1 MDSLLRQ
8 RLVGTLVLVAL
19 GIVFWP
25 LIVTAPDVRDP
36 LVLAPI
42 PEAPRIDRTPIS
54 RPKSYQADVEAQ
66 LPTTPSVPKALQ
78 SAADDNTFIDQ
89 GATLQ
94 FDVPAANEAAV
105 EASEAAKQPDS
116 VLIDEAGLAQFWVLQ
131 VATLASEARAIEV
144 VSSLTRQGY
153 KAFYRRFMRGD
164 ESLFRVQIGPN
175 AERERLQR
183 LRPQID
189 KALGV
194 ESEILRY
201 TQ

>member
-1 MDSLLRQ
+1 M
-8 RLVGTLVLVAL
+8 GTLVLVAL

-36 LVLAPI
+36 IVLAPM
-42 PEAPRIDRTPIS
+42 PEAPLIDRTPIS
-54 RPKSYQADVEAQ
+54 APKSYQADVEAQ
-66 LPTTPSVPKALQ
+66 LPNTPAVSESVQ
-78 SAADDNTFIDQ
+78 IAADDSTFIDESV
-89 GATLQ
+89 TIQ
-94 FDVPAANEAAV
+94 FDVPPADKPATV
-105 EASEAAKQPDS
+105 VSSVAKPHDS
-116 VLIDEAGLAQFWVLQ
+116 VLIDDEGLAQFWVLQ
-131 VATLASEARAIEV
+131 VATLASEARATEV
-144 VSSLTRQGY
+144 IANLKSQGY
-153 KAFYRRFMRGD
+153 KAFYRPFMRGD
-164 ESLFRVQIGPN
+164 DTLFRVQIGPN

>member
-1 MDSLLRQ
+1 M
-8 RLVGTLVLVAL
+8 GTLVLIAL

-36 LVLAPI
+36 IVLAPM
-42 PEAPRIDRTPIS
+42 PQAPLIDRTPINA
-54 RPKSYQADVEAQ
+54 PESYQDEVEVL
-66 LPTTPSVPKALQ
+66 LPNAPTVPVAEQ
-78 SAADDNTFIDQ
+78 SAADDGTFIDEN
-89 GATLQ
+89 ATIR
-94 FDVPAANEAAV
+94 FDVPPADEAVMAA
-105 EASEAAKQPDS
+105 SSLAKPDDGI
-116 VLIDEAGLAQFWVLQ
+116 LIDDEGLAQFWVLQ
-131 VATLASEARAIEV
+131 VATLASETRATEV
-144 VSSLTRQGY
+144 VSKLKDQGY

-164 ESLFRVQIGPN
+164 ETLFRVQIGPN

-183 LRPQID
+183 FRPQID

>member
-1 MDSLLRQ
+1 M
-8 RLVGTLVLVAL
+8 GTLVLVAL

-36 LVLAPI
+36 IVLAPM
-42 PEAPRIDRTPIS
+42 PEAPLIDRTPIS
-54 RPKSYQADVEAQ
+54 PPKSYQADVEAQ
-66 LPTTPSVPKALQ
+66 LPNTPTVPEAVQ
-78 SAADDNTFIDQ
+78 SAADDSTFIDDS
-89 GATLQ
+89 TTIQ
-94 FDVPAANEAAV
+94 FDVPPADDPATV
-105 EASEAAKQPDS
+105 ASSMAKPHDS
-116 VLIDEAGLAQFWVLQ
+116 TLIDDQGLPQFWVLQ
-131 VATLASEARAIEV
+131 VATLASEARATEV
-144 VSSLTRQGY
+144 IANLKSQGY
-153 KAFYRRFMRGD
+153 KAFYRPFMRGD
-164 ESLFRVQIGPN
+164 DTLFRVQIGPN

>member
-1 MDSLLRQ
+1 M
-8 RLVGTLVLVAL
+8 GTLVLIAL

-36 LVLAPI
+36 IVLAPM
-42 PEAPRIDRTPIS
+42 PEAPLIDRTPINA
-54 RPKSYQADVEAQ
+54 PESYQDEVEVQ
-66 LPTTPSVPKALQ
+66 LPNAPSVPVAEQ
-78 SAADDNTFIDQ
+78 SAADDGTFIDEN
-89 GATLQ
+89 ATIR
-94 FDVPAANEAAV
+94 FDVPPADEAVMAA
-105 EASEAAKQPDS
+105 SSLAKPDDS
-116 VLIDEAGLAQFWVLQ
+116 ILIDDEGLAQFWVLQ
-131 VATLASEARAIEV
+131 VATLASEARATEV
-144 VSSLTRQGY
+144 VSNLKDQGY

-164 ESLFRVQIGPN
+164 ETLFRVQIGPN

-183 LRPQID
+183 FRPQID

>member
-1 MDSLLRQ
+1 M
-8 RLVGTLVLVAL
+8 GTLVLIAL

-36 LVLAPI
+36 IVLAPM
-42 PEAPRIDRTPIS
+42 PEAPLIDRTPIS
-54 RPKSYQADVEAQ
+54 PPRSYQADVEAQ
-66 LPTTPSVPKALQ
+66 LPNAPTVPEAVQ
-78 SAADDNTFIDQ
+78 IAADDNTFID
-89 GATLQ
+89 GSVTIQ
-94 FDVPAANEAAV
+94 FDVPLPDEAVTAASSV
-105 EASEAAKQPDS
+105 AKPHDNA
-116 VLIDEAGLAQFWVLQ
+116 LIDDEGLAQFWVLQ
-131 VATLASEARAIEV
+131 VATLASKARAAEV
-144 VSSLTRQGY
+144 VSNLKSQGY
-153 KAFYRRFMRGD
+153 KAFYRRFMRRD
-164 ESLFRVQIGPN
+164 DALFRVQIGPN